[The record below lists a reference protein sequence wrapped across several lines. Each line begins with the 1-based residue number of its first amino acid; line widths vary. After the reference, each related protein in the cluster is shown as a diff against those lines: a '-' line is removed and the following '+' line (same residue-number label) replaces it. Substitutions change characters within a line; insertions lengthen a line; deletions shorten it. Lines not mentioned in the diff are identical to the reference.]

1 MKGLKSRLVW
11 LLMLAIVAMP
21 LLTACGGE
29 TATATPQA
37 AVPTDTT
44 APAAAATDTTAPA
57 AAATDTTAPAAG
69 ATATAPAMTPTEAGM
84 AGETPTTGGATGGTT
99 GNALDQLA
107 AEGIKPDPSASGKFE
122 FFSWWTAGGEAEGK
136 NDILNLY
143 KQLYPGVQVIDAAVA
158 GGGGDQAK
166 AVLKTRMQGNDP
178 PDTFQVHAGP
188 ELMDGYVKADK
199 MQPVTDLYTKMNIQS
214 AFPKQLLDMISKDG
228 QIYGVP
234 ADIHRG
240 NVLFYNKKIFT
251 DNNLQPPT
259 TWDEFYSVC
268 QTLAG
273 KNIPCVA
280 IGGKDTWS
288 VTMLFEDIMLANAG
302 PDKYMSLY
310 SGKTQWTDPSVIAAL
325 TGLQKVW
332 QSKWMNSDFAA
343 RTWDEA
349 SGQVLKGQAAMQ
361 VMGDW
366 AKGYFQANDPN
377 WATDIGWEPS
387 PGTSGIFKVISDVFG
402 VPKGIKNPE
411 NTNNFL
417 ALLASKTGQV
427 TFNLRKG
434 SLPARTDVDT
444 SQFDVYMKSANADF
458 TSAKALVG
466 SAPHGSATNDAFAS
480 AINTAVNTFISN
492 PTDPNA
498 AATNIQNQATDLL
511 TP

>member
-1 MKGLKSRLVW
+1 
-11 LLMLAIVAMP
+11 ML
-21 LLTACGGE
+21 
-29 TATATPQA
+29 
-37 AVPTDTT
+37 
-44 APAAAATDTTAPA
+44 
-57 AAATDTTAPAAG
+57 
-69 ATATAPAMTPTEAGM
+69 
-84 AGETPTTGGATGGTT
+84 GGTT
-99 GNALDQLA
+99 PTAGGAAMGSALDQLA
-107 AEGIKPDPSASGKFE
+107 AEGIKPDPSASGNFE

-136 NDILNLY
+136 GDILILY
-143 KQLYPGVQVIDAAVA
+143 KQLYPNVNVIDAAVA

-166 AVLKTRMQGNDP
+166 AVLKTRMQGNQP

-188 ELMDGYVKADK
+188 ELMAGYVAANK
-199 MQPVTDLYTKMNIQS
+199 MQPVTDLYTKMNLTG

-240 NVLFYNKKIFT
+240 NVLFYNKKVFS

-259 TWDEFYSVC
+259 TWADFYTVC

-273 KNIPCVA
+273 KNIPCIS
-280 IGGKDTWS
+280 IGGKDNWS
-288 VTMLFEDIMLANAG
+288 VTMLFEDIMLASAG

-310 SGKTQWTDPSVIAAL
+310 SGKTPWTDQSVIDGL

-332 QSKWMNSDFAA
+332 QNKWMNSDFAA

-349 SGQVLKGQAAMQ
+349 SGEVLQGKAAMQ

-387 PGTSGIFKVISDVFG
+387 PGTSGIFKVVSDVFG
-402 VPKGIKNPE
+402 VPQGAKDVQ

-434 SLPARTDVDT
+434 SIPARTDVDT

-458 TSAKALVG
+458 SSAKALVG

-480 AINTAVNTFISN
+480 AINTAVNTFIAN
-492 PTDPNA
+492 PSDPATA
-498 AATNIQNQATDLL
+498 AKGIQSQAQDLL
-511 TP
+511 GP